1 MIEISDFGEVRQI
14 KLASEIDGVP
24 YYWVSTYL
32 IDGLLIDTGCSKT
45 LKDFSEFLETA
56 KVDIVVNTHSHE
68 DHIGGN
74 RMIQEKFGWPVY
86 ASELAIPAIKNPPK
100 IPWYSEQAWGPA
112 EPSEP
117 KPLTSVIKT
126 PRFSFEVI
134 ETPGHS
140 PDHVAFVEK
149 NQGWVFSGDLF
160 IDRRL
165 SVAGPGMNVSDMLAS
180 MNRLVDLMDDKSL
193 LFTSLRTVRRDGRK
207 TLQDFILRFE
217 KLREDARAL
226 SARGLDVREIVDKM
240 FGGESMFAAITNDL
254 FSSANLVR
262 LLLED

>member
-14 KLASEIDGVP
+14 KLASEIDGDP
-24 YYWVSTYL
+24 YYWVSSYL
-32 IDGLLIDTGCSKT
+32 IDGLLIDTGCTKT
-45 LKDFSEFLETA
+45 LKDFSKFLETA
-56 KVDIVVNTHSHE
+56 KVDMAVNTHSHA

-74 RMIQEKFGWPVY
+74 SMVREKVGCPIY
-86 ASELAIPAIKNPPK
+86 ASAFAIPAIKNPPK
-100 IPWYSEQAWGPA
+100 IPWYSEQAWGSA
-112 EPSEP
+112 EPSDVEP
-117 KPLTSVIKT
+117 LPEVIET
-126 PRFSFEVI
+126 RRFSFEVV

-140 PDHVAFVEK
+140 PDHVAFVER

-165 SVAGPGMNVSDMLAS
+165 SVAGPDMNVSDMLAS
-180 MNRLVDLMDDKSL
+180 MKKLVDLMDDKSL

-217 KLREDARAL
+217 KLRENARNL
-226 SARGLDVREIVDKM
+226 RISGLDVREIVNQM
-240 FGGESMFAAITNDL
+240 FGGESMFAAVTNDL
-254 FSSANLVR
+254 FSSSNLVR